1 MKKQF
6 IKSVGLESS
15 YSTIKL
21 KNGVVIVS
29 YGKEVLVNEEQAQD
43 ASDENVVCFYQ
54 TVYRGKPSVSTII
67 KDIRDD
73 IDTRAKDEIQNG
85 FVYED
90 IPVYLSVENQLNF
103 SSAYNIASIRDT
115 FAPITLRLSTD
126 NYKTFNS
133 LDELRMFIVEY
144 TEYIQSTL
152 KKYWSIKDKLN
163 TNDYMI

>member
-21 KNGVVIVS
+21 KNGVLIVS

-67 KDIRDD
+67 KDICDD
-73 IDTRAKDEIQNG
+73 IDVRAKDEIQNG
-85 FVYED
+85 FVYDD

-103 SSAYNIASIRDT
+103 SSAYNTAKIT
-115 FAPITLRLSTD
+115 NMLEPITLRVSTNNYITFTDIKRIENFINSYTRYISNTLQKYWKIKESIQKD
-126 NYKTFNS
+126 NY
-133 LDELRMFIVEY
+133 EM
-144 TEYIQSTL
+144 
-152 KKYWSIKDKLN
+152 
-163 TNDYMI
+163 

>member
-21 KNGVVIVS
+21 KNGVLIVS
-29 YGKEVLVNEEQAQD
+29 YGKEVLANEEQEQD

-67 KDIRDD
+67 KDICDD
-73 IDTRAKDEIQNG
+73 IDARAKDEIQNG

-103 SSAYNIASIRDT
+103 SSAYNTAKITNMLEPIKLRVSTNNYIT
-115 FAPITLRLSTD
+115 FTD
-126 NYKTFNS
+126 IKRIEN
-133 LDELRMFIVEY
+133 FI
-144 TEYIQSTL
+144 
-152 KKYWSIKDKLN
+152 N
-163 TNDYMI
+163 

>member
-15 YSTIKL
+15 YSPIKKRNGTI
-21 KNGVVIVS
+21 VVS
-29 YGKEVLVNEEQAQD
+29 YGKELLSNEGQ
-43 ASDENVVCFYQ
+43 SNDESYEKVVCFYQ
-54 TVYRGKPSVSTII
+54 TAYRGKPSVSTII
-67 KDIRDD
+67 KDICDD

-103 SSAYNIASIRDT
+103 SSAYSIASIGDT
-115 FAPITLRLSTD
+115 FSPITLRLSTD

-133 LDELRMFIVEY
+133 LDEMRMFIVEY
-144 TEYIQSTL
+144 TEYIQSIL

>member
-15 YSTIKL
+15 YSPIKKRNGTI
-21 KNGVVIVS
+21 VVS
-29 YGKEVLVNEEQAQD
+29 YGKELL
-43 ASDENVVCFYQ
+43 SDEGQSNDESDEKVVCFYQ
-54 TVYRGKPSVSTII
+54 TAYLGKPSVSTII
-67 KDIRDD
+67 KDICDD

-103 SSAYNIASIRDT
+103 SSAYSIASIGDT

-144 TEYIQSTL
+144 TEYIQSIL

>member
-21 KNGVVIVS
+21 KNGVLIVS
-29 YGKEVLVNEEQAQD
+29 YGKEALVNEEQAQD

-67 KDIRDD
+67 KDICDD

-103 SSAYNIASIRDT
+103 SSAYSIASIGYT

-133 LDELRMFIVEY
+133 LDELRMFIIEY
-144 TEYIQSTL
+144 TEYIQYVL